1 MATAGGPKI
10 SRDGLVFAIDSDSN
24 VRGFTKYGTSGTNN
38 NHRAIRNLV
47 DRSSTFS
54 TANTSQLTGGIT
66 YYTLYGITYPE
77 GSYSPA
83 NRQGITLGFENI
95 TSAKLYDMSR
105 DLGYFVFDENTNT
118 WVADSYFNGER
129 INGHCYDTYDGQP
142 SQHATFQ
149 ADFDNI
155 KNAFPNATHIVIGS
169 HAAENNVSDSATKS
183 RLESI
188 GLPSDHTSGT
198 RWEYVL
204 AGKIGKPWTHH
215 YVRENVSSAVA
226 NMVIGLPLEGKG
238 GALTFDGTDDYISF
252 GTTPTEL
259 QGNPTFTVEGV
270 FKRNGTI
277 IEDGFWGIGGA
288 IPLQGICSWN
298 YILYNEI
305 GIDLWGTSTYGTGQ
319 TYSDTEWKHI
329 VWTYNGTSFTT
340 SNISIFVNGT
350 KYTGGNLITRRGGSG
365 TPNINTAGIV
375 LGKIHSGTN
384 NYNANGNIANFK
396 VYNRVLSDN
405 EVQQN
410 YNAYK
415 NRFNL

>member
-54 TANTSQLTGGIT
+54 TANTSQLTGGVT
-66 YYTLYGITYPE
+66 YYTLYGLTYPE
-77 GSYSPA
+77 SSQTPA

-118 WVADSYFNGER
+118 WVPDSYFNGER

-238 GALTFDGTDDYISF
+238 GALTFDGTDDTISINSYSAIELVDNVSIEYIYKRLSTDPVLDVIANKYHST
-252 GTTPTEL
+252 GWEL
-259 QGNPTFTVEGV
+259 FCRTNNTFALAG
-270 FKRNGTI
+270 RNGDGTYYSTSNAAYTI
-277 IEDGFWGIGGA
+277 QNNIYYHLVAMKEGLSWRLYVNGVLYAYLTANSVGTWSNTGVLQIGG
-288 IPLQGICSWN
+288 
-298 YILYNEI
+298 E
-305 GIDLWGTSTYGTGQ
+305 
-319 TYSDTEWKHI
+319 
-329 VWTYNGTSFTT
+329 
-340 SNISIFVNGT
+340 
-350 KYTGGNLITRRGGSG
+350 GSG
-365 TPNINTAGIV
+365 YYPNMELPV
-375 LGKIHSGTN
+375 LKI
-384 NYNANGNIANFK
+384 YNK
-396 VYNRVLSDN
+396 VLSTQ

>member
-1 MATAGGPKI
+1 M
-10 SRDGLVFAIDSDSN
+10 SRERDGLV
-24 VRGFTKYGTSGTNN
+24 
-38 NHRAIRNLV
+38 
-47 DRSSTFS
+47 
-54 TANTSQLTGGIT
+54 
-66 YYTLYGITYPE
+66 
-77 GSYSPA
+77 
-83 NRQGITLGFENI
+83 
-95 TSAKLYDMSR
+95 
-105 DLGYFVFDENTNT
+105 
-118 WVADSYFNGER
+118 
-129 INGHCYDTYDGQP
+129 NGHFDTYDGQP

-238 GALTFDGTDDYISF
+238 GALTFDGTDDTISINSYSAIELVDNVSIEYIYKRLSTDPVLDVIANKYHST
-252 GTTPTEL
+252 GWEL
-259 QGNPTFTVEGV
+259 FCRTNNTFALAG
-270 FKRNGTI
+270 RNGDGTYYSTSNAAYTI
-277 IEDGFWGIGGA
+277 QNNIYYHLVAMKEGLSWRLYVNGVLYAYLTANSVGTWSNTGVLQIGG
-288 IPLQGICSWN
+288 
-298 YILYNEI
+298 E
-305 GIDLWGTSTYGTGQ
+305 
-319 TYSDTEWKHI
+319 
-329 VWTYNGTSFTT
+329 
-340 SNISIFVNGT
+340 
-350 KYTGGNLITRRGGSG
+350 GSG
-365 TPNINTAGIV
+365 YYPNMELPV
-375 LGKIHSGTN
+375 LKI
-384 NYNANGNIANFK
+384 YNK
-396 VYNRVLSDN
+396 VLSTQ